1 MTQGDSVPHGT
12 SVQNGAS
19 LSVEKV
25 TKTFPS
31 YEGEQ
36 RFTALSEVSFS
47 LCEGDTALIAGANGS
62 GKSVLMSII
71 ASLDKA
77 DSGTVKLVCGGKAAQ
92 CGLVFQEA
100 EMQLLGETP
109 IEDVLF
115 GLKNIGL
122 KKREAERK
130 ALDVLAEVG
139 LAGKERS
146 SARFLSGGEKRRL
159 AVAGIIALDMPLV
172 IFDEPYANLDY
183 SGVRHVNA
191 LIKLLKKKGVTI
203 IILTHELEKSL
214 ALCNRFIVLYRGKKV
229 FDGKPAEG
237 LAQKLEAWDIKNPLA
252 SYKNLRDLEW

>member
-1 MTQGDSVPHGT
+1 MSFPHDFFP
-12 SVQNGAS
+12 NGAE
-19 LSVEKV
+19 LSVENI

-31 YEGEQ
+31 YEGGK
-36 RFTALSEVSFS
+36 RFTALDSVSFS
-47 LCEGDTALIAGANGS
+47 LSSGDTALIAGANGS

-71 ASLDKA
+71 ASLDKS
-77 DSGTVKLVCGGKAAQ
+77 DSGTVKISHGGKKAN

-109 IEDVLF
+109 LEDVMF

-122 KKREAERK
+122 KKREAEQK
-130 ALDVLAEVG
+130 ALEVLAEVG
-139 LAGKERS
+139 LAGKEKS
-146 SARFLSGGEKRRL
+146 AARFLSGGEKRRL
-159 AVAGIIALDMPLV
+159 AVAGIIALDMPLI

-229 FDGKPAEG
+229 FDGEPSEG
-237 LAQKLEAWDIKNPLA
+237 VAQKLEAWDIKNPLA
-252 SYKNLRDLEW
+252 SYKGLRDLEW

>member
-1 MTQGDSVPHGT
+1 MTRGDVIPH
-12 SVQNGAS
+12 SASFPNGAS
-19 LSVEKV
+19 LWLEKV

-31 YEGEQ
+31 YDGEKN
-36 RFTALSEVSFS
+36 FTALSEVSFS

-71 ASLDKA
+71 ASLDTA
-77 DSGTVKLVCGGKAAQ
+77 DCGTVKILRGGKAAQ

-100 EMQLLGETP
+100 EMQILGETP
-109 IEDVLF
+109 LEDVMV
-115 GLKNIGL
+115 GLKNIGM
-122 KKREAERK
+122 KKKDAERK

-139 LAGKERS
+139 LAGKERA

-191 LIKLLKKKGVTI
+191 LIKLLKKKGVTL

-229 FDGKPAEG
+229 FDGEPAEG
-237 LAQKLEAWDIKNPLA
+237 LTQKLEDWAVKNPLA
-252 SYKNLRDLEW
+252 SYKALRDLEW